1 MYAAHTHVYI
11 WQRSTGY
18 SLGCSCCTTHFH
30 GWQQNREAAQ
40 LLTASNSRHCFPWGS
55 MLFII
60 CWTWMMLC
68 LRISYKMTL
77 SEEVHRFVPFD
88 PVAPCA
94 TIPGSPFS
102 PFVPEGPTGPGSP
115 SRPSLP
121 SLPCCCTSKGTLPH
135 SGEVVFFM
143 DGATVGGA
151 TVALAFV
158 LGSTVAKQGDSI
170 IALVR
175 TLTQTSYFLNLK

>member
-1 MYAAHTHVYI
+1 MY
-11 WQRSTGY
+11 REGY
-18 SLGCSCCTTHFH
+18 G
-30 GWQQNREAAQ
+30 G
-40 LLTASNSRHCFPWGS
+40 
-55 MLFII
+55 
-60 CWTWMMLC
+60 
-68 LRISYKMTL
+68 
-77 SEEVHRFVPFD
+77 
-88 PVAPCA
+88 
-94 TIPGSPFS
+94 
-102 PFVPEGPTGPGSP
+102 
-115 SRPSLP
+115 
-121 SLPCCCTSKGTLPH
+121 PH